1 MRHWWFETPSLS
13 LWRQR
18 IFFNEWITTGWHG
31 MVIDT
36 RKSLYRNTYVMITHN
51 GSLSEP
57 ILANTVPTNQGGCVI
72 LQIMRLQAKY
82 QKDQIKTEGAHMI
95 WKKNDGRAGGWRT
108 DERGMVQYR
117 KGSVDYVSNKD
128 FNNFTLP
135 FFFNKDYACF
145 PRNWNWSTIS

>member
-1 MRHWWFETPSLS
+1 
-13 LWRQR
+13 
-18 IFFNEWITTGWHG
+18 

-57 ILANTVPTNQGGCVI
+57 ILDNTVPTNQGGCVI

-95 WKKNDGRAGGWRT
+95 WKKMTGGRVD
-108 DERGMVQYR
+108 DERTNEGW
-117 KGSVDYVSNKD
+117 
-128 FNNFTLP
+128 FNIGKALLTMSATKISTTLP
-135 FFFNKDYACF
+135 YL
-145 PRNWNWSTIS
+145 SSLT